1 MDTWRVTDQT
11 VTPNR
16 HHRRH
21 RILRSRQSQRQ
32 QPVRRSKS
40 TNILGDHQL
49 KYGFEY
55 DDVTYSQINQR
66 TGPTFTA
73 PDGRQTA
80 TGAQITVL
88 PDPTFGKIYRV
99 TRANFNSGRTT
110 LQKYGS
116 FFVQE
121 PGR

>member
-1 MDTWRVTDQT
+1 M
-11 VTPNR
+11 
-16 HHRRH
+16 
-21 RILRSRQSQRQ
+21 
-32 QPVRRSKS
+32 
-40 TNILGDHQL
+40 
-49 KYGFEY
+49 
-55 DDVTYSQINQR
+55 TYSQINQR

-80 TGAQITVL
+80 TGAQITIL

-116 FFVQE
+116 LFVQDSWKVNDRLTIN
-121 PGR
+121 PGLRYEQEKLAGHDHQRFHAQEQLGCAPRRDVRHHRR